1 VSTYRIEQPSEPLVG
16 YRFRRGVGEAL
27 SLLDSHPACEGDLL
41 IDSTHVPQAPYP
53 PAPNPQT
60 AFAED
65 SVMERR
71 RFMAVAVGGLA
82 VPLAA
87 EAQPAGKPYR
97 VGVLSAGPAVANP
110 AIQAFREGL
119 QALGW
124 VEGRNIAIESRFAD
138 GRMDRLASLAAD
150 LVRLD
155 VQVIVAGP
163 STVAQAARQATATI
177 PIVMTGVGDPVK
189 LGFVKSL
196 SHPGGNMTGL
206 ASLLP
211 ELEAKSLQLL
221 TELVPGL
228 IRVAVFLNPDNP
240 LHEVKDAEAAAKLV
254 GLQLVTVRARTPEE
268 FSAAFGAI
276 VKAQAGAVDIWGDP
290 VFSRHRV
297 ALLDLAM
304 KSRLPTMFRTRP
316 DVVAGGLVAY
326 GPDFVDLYRRAAR
339 YVDKILKGAKP
350 ADLPVEQPTKLE
362 LVINLKTA
370 KALGLTIPPSL
381 LLRADEVIR

>member
-1 VSTYRIEQPSEPLVG
+1 MD
-16 YRFRRGVGEAL
+16 RR
-27 SLLDSHPACEGDLL
+27 
-41 IDSTHVPQAPYP
+41 
-53 PAPNPQT
+53 
-60 AFAED
+60 AFLGILA
-65 SVMERR
+65 
-71 RFMAVAVGGLA
+71 GGLLA
-82 VPLAA
+82 APLAA

-97 VGVLSAGPAVANP
+97 VGVLSGGSAAANP
-110 AIQAFREGL
+110 VIRAFQEGL

-138 GRMDRLASLAAD
+138 GHMERLAGLAVE
-150 LVRLD
+150 LVRLE

-163 STVAQAARQATATI
+163 STVAQAACQATATI
-177 PIVMTGVGDPVK
+177 PIVMVGVGDPVK
-189 LGFVKSL
+189 LGFIKSL

-211 ELEAKSLQLL
+211 ELGAKSLQLL
-221 TELVPGL
+221 AELVPGL
-228 IRVAVFLNPDNP
+228 NRVAVLLNPDNP

-254 GLQLVTVRARTPEE
+254 GLQIVTVRARTPEE
-268 FSAAFGAI
+268 FPMAFGAI

-304 KSRLPTMFRTRP
+304 KSRLPTMFRGRP